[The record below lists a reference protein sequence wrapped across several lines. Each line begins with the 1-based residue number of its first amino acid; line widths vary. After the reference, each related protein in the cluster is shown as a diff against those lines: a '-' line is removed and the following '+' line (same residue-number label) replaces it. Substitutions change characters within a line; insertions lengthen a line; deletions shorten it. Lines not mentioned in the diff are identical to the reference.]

1 MSRCKVKNGVFGR
14 EKMRGVCFLEDL
26 CGRWRVFFFFS
37 LQKIVKSGECV
48 LHGNLGKN

>member
-1 MSRCKVKNGVFGR
+1 MFFGGLMW
-14 EKMRGVCFLEDL
+14 EVES
-26 CGRWRVFFFFS
+26 FFFS

>member
-1 MSRCKVKNGVFGR
+1 MGGGEF
-14 EKMRGVCFLEDL
+14 
-26 CGRWRVFFFFS
+26 FFFFS